1 MTRGKRGTN
10 DLITPIIDA
19 IEKYIKEENS
29 PFSMPGHKMGR
40 AFDYSLKYMKL
51 KEVLLKGDL
60 TEVGGLDNLHN
71 SETCI
76 RESLDYLKD
85 LYSAEESY
93 FLVNGST
100 SGNLIMLF
108 SALNEGDKVIV
119 ERGCHKSIFNGIELR
134 KLKPVYIG
142 AKINKEFNAPLTL
155 DKEMLI
161 GKINEE
167 NDVKA
172 IVITYP
178 SYYGVGIR
186 LKEIV
191 TLCKSKGIKVLVDC
205 AHGAHFGVNDK
216 LPMNPMIED
225 VDMVVMSAH
234 KTLPSLTQTAYLHIG
249 KNIDKSRVKHY
260 ISVFSSTSP
269 SYAFMMSMDFAR
281 AYLQDRGK
289 LEYDKLIEVCND
301 IRNKIDKIEGFTTLK
316 QEYLSKDEV
325 FDPTRIVINVGE
337 GFSGHKLLD
346 YLRENKVQC
355 EMSDSNNVILIP
367 SPFNTYDDYL
377 KLINALK
384 NCRKEF
390 IASEFVEAKGNPE
403 LECVYATYEVDTL
416 SLECEKLECSI
427 GRIAGEH
434 IIPYPP
440 GIPLVI
446 RGERISQEA
455 IQILNY
461 YISHGVTILGV
472 NDGLIMVIKE

>member
-1 MTRGKRGTN
+1 M
-10 DLITPIIDA
+10 ITPIIDA
-19 IEKYIKEENS
+19 IEKYIKEEIS

-40 AFDYSLKYMKL
+40 AFDYSLKNITL
-51 KEVLLKGDL
+51 KEALLKGDL
-60 TEVGGLDNLHN
+60 TEVEGLDNLHN

-76 RESLDYLKD
+76 RESLDYLKN
-85 LYSAEESY
+85 LYNAEESY

-142 AKINKEFNAPLTL
+142 AKINKKFNAPLTF

-161 GKINEE
+161 NKINEE

-191 TLCKSKGIKVLVDC
+191 TLCRSKGIKVLVDC

-216 LPMNPMIED
+216 LPMNPMVED
-225 VDMVVMSAH
+225 VDMAVMSAH

-249 KNIDKSRVKHY
+249 KNIDKSRVNHY

-269 SYAFMMSMDFAR
+269 SYAFMMSMDFSR
-281 AYLQDRGK
+281 AYLQHRGN
-289 LEYDKLIEVCND
+289 LEYDKLIEICND

-325 FDPTRIVINVGE
+325 FDPTRIIINVE
-337 GFSGHKLLD
+337 RGFSGHKLLD
-346 YLRENKVQC
+346 YLRKHKVQC
-355 EMSDSNNVILIP
+355 EMSDNNNVVLIP
-367 SPFNTYDDYL
+367 SPFNTDEDYL
-377 KLINALK
+377 KLIKALESC
-384 NCRKEF
+384 NKEF
-390 IASEFVEAKGNPE
+390 IASDFVEAKNNPE
-403 LECVYATYEVDTL
+403 LQCVYATYEVDTL
-416 SLECEKLECSI
+416 SLESEMLESSI
-427 GRIAGEH
+427 GRVAGEN

-446 RGERISQEA
+446 RGERISQEVVH
-455 IQILNY
+455 ILNY
-461 YISHGVTILGV
+461 YISHGVTILGI
-472 NDGLIMVIKE
+472 NEESIMVVKE